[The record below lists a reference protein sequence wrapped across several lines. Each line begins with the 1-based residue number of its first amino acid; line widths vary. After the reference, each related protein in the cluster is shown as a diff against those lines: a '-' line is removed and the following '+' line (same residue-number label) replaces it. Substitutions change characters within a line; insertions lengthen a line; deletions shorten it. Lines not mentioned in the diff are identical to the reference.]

1 MSYIPNRDTEFTSW
15 FSQFKD
21 AFATYALG
29 LGFTAADVT
38 NLNNSFTA
46 WQNKYNDHQSAVT
59 AARAARQAKLDQRD
73 ASTDLIRSLVKRIQA
88 NPSTTNQMRKEFGI
102 TVPKEGK
109 TPVPPPKEA
118 PFIELDY
125 GTRGQVTVHV
135 GTQPTNE
142 LFNKFPAGA
151 DFAQI
156 FYRVDGGEWQFA
168 AAASTSPFIHVL
180 NNITPMMVEYR
191 ACYQNTTGQIG
202 PWSESDTAYVSPI
215 QNAGFQSVAEDEA
228 A

>member
-1 MSYIPNRDTEFTSW
+1 MDYIPKRDSDFLNW
-15 FSQFKD
+15 FSQFKE
-21 AFATYALG
+21 AFNTYASG
-29 LGFTAADVT
+29 LGFTPGDITSV
-38 NLNNSFTA
+38 NNSLTA
-46 WQNKYNDHQSAVT
+46 WQNKYNDHLSAAT
-59 AARAARQAKLDQRD
+59 AAQAARQAKSDQRE
-73 ASTDLIRSLVKRIQA
+73 ASTELIRSLVKRIQS
-88 NPSTTNQMRKEFGI
+88 NPATTNQMRVEFGI

-156 FYRVDGGEWQFA
+156 FYRVEGGEWQFA

-180 NNITPMMVEYR
+180 DNITPLMVEYR
-191 ACYQNTTGQIG
+191 ACYQNTTGQVG

-215 QNAGFQSVAEDEA
+215 QNTGFQQVAEEEA